1 MKLVLF
7 RPKLRKYLKSNL
19 NPNTGTAIPLILIG
33 TFYRNRL
40 GTYSFGTFNFNRN
53 PYAEPTILVYPRVW
67 FKG

>member
-33 TFYRNRL
+33 TVIFSTHMGTTHLTPTL
-40 GTYSFGTFNFNRN
+40 GYTHTHTG
-53 PYAEPTILVYPRVW
+53 
-67 FKG
+67 